1 MVFISVI
8 ITAYKRK
15 EFIMDAIKSV
25 LNQTLPRKYYE
36 IIVVKN
42 FIDSDIDKYINDNN
56 IKNIFSNDI
65 SLSGKSVEAIKSSH
79 GEIISFLD
87 DDDMFYNNKLEYIY
101 DLFKNNINLVYYHN
115 NMQFMDENESPIK
128 NQYNAPD
135 FNTSSIT
142 IEKNI
147 INIDNLKKIDIIV
160 DTFFYCSALDSNKKI
175 IDNKKILTKYR
186 FHNSSSNVLD
196 SNFDMFLKNKIN
208 VTERFIDHYKSLLP
222 LFKRKKTI
230 NNIKSLIFIKET
242 YLYSINKNYK
252 PNNFLFKFLFY
263 SGHKLSTILEFI
275 SITIFGNFA
284 RRILNSYRMKIVFKN
299 SIYS

>member
-101 DLFKNNINLVYYHN
+101 DLFKNNINLVYYHLY
-115 NMQFMDENESPIK
+115 IY
-128 NQYNAPD
+128 QY
-135 FNTSSIT
+135 
-142 IEKNI
+142 
-147 INIDNLKKIDIIV
+147 
-160 DTFFYCSALDSNKKI
+160 
-175 IDNKKILTKYR
+175 
-186 FHNSSSNVLD
+186 
-196 SNFDMFLKNKIN
+196 
-208 VTERFIDHYKSLLP
+208 HYQ
-222 LFKRKKTI
+222 
-230 NNIKSLIFIKET
+230 
-242 YLYSINKNYK
+242 
-252 PNNFLFKFLFY
+252 
-263 SGHKLSTILEFI
+263 
-275 SITIFGNFA
+275 
-284 RRILNSYRMKIVFKN
+284 
-299 SIYS
+299 